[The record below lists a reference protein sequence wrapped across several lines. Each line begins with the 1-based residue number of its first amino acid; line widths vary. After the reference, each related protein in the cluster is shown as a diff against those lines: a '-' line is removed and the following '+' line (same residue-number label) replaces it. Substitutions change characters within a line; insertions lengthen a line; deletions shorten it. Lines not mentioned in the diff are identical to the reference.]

1 MPVEKIRLPNS
12 ATVDIHDARV
22 VSEDITYIGDVIGS
36 ATYEAD
42 GSVVDIS
49 DYAKKVWVEGKGY
62 LTEHQ
67 PLKTINNQSI
77 IGTGNIT
84 ISGGSGGGEEN
95 VIESISVNGSSQT
108 PDANKNVDITIP
120 TKVSDL
126 SNDSGFITDSGVV
139 KTSGNQ
145 TIGGTK
151 TFSAEVVM
159 TAGGTSD
166 ITSGVLCAFKTNR
179 AQITNFATHNIL
191 TGGTNSTTPITFYK
205 YTAVSSQ
212 APSSLVQLAKI
223 DTDGN
228 IYEGTVK
235 LSDKYL
241 TSYTE
246 TDPTVPSWAKQPTK
260 PTYTASE
267 VGALPDTTAIPTK
280 TSDLTNDSGFITG
293 YTETDPTVPAWAKA
307 ATKPTYTASEVGALP
322 SSTSIPS
329 ALSDLSAD
337 STHRTVTDTE
347 KSTWNNKQNAITI
360 SSSEPTS
367 SQGSNGDI
375 WIVI

>member
-49 DYAKKVWVEGKGY
+49 DYAKKVWVEDKGY

-95 VIESISVNGSSQT
+95 VIEAITFNGESVPVTNKT
-108 PDANKNVDITIP
+108 AAITATIPDAVTESTVSGWGFTKNTGTYSKPSGGIP
-120 TKVSDL
+120 KTDL
-126 SNDSGFITDSGVV
+126 A
-139 KTSGNQ
+139 
-145 TIGGTK
+145 
-151 TFSAEVVM
+151 SAV
-159 TAGGTSD
+159 
-166 ITSGVLCAFKTNR
+166 
-179 AQITNFATHNIL
+179 Q
-191 TGGTNSTTPITFYK
+191 
-205 YTAVSSQ
+205 
-212 APSSLVQLAKI
+212 SSLGKA
-223 DTDGN
+223 DTA
-228 IYEGTVK
+228 
-235 LSDKYL
+235 LQ
-241 TSYTE
+241 SYTE
-246 TDPTVPSWAKQPTK
+246 TDPTVPSWAKQSTK

-267 VGALPDTTAIPTK
+267 VGALPNTTSIPTK

-307 ATKPTYTASEVGALP
+307 STKPTYTASEVGALP

>member
-1 MPVEKIRLPNS
+1 MPVVSKIKLPNN
-12 ATVDIHDARV
+12 TTFDINDARDVIIGDGVENV
-22 VSEDITYIGDVIGS
+22 VSLTSAQYQALATKDSDTIYIL
-36 ATYEAD
+36 TD
-42 GSVVDIS
+42 GV
-49 DYAKKVWVEGKGY
+49 
-62 LTEHQ
+62 
-67 PLKTINNQSI
+67 PP
-77 IGTGNIT
+77 
-84 ISGGSGGGEEN
+84 SGGGGGGGGDTN
-95 VIESISVNGSSQT
+95 VIEVVKVNGTALT
-108 PDANKNVDITIP
+108 PDVNKAVDVTVP

-126 SNDSGFITDSGVV
+126 TNDSGFITDSGVV

-145 TIGGTK
+145 TIAGTK
-151 TFSAEVVM
+151 TFSAEVQM

-166 ITSGVLCAFKTNR
+166 ITSGVVCSFKTNM

-205 YTAVSSQ
+205 YTAVSGQ

-246 TDPTVPSWAKQPTK
+246 TDPTVPAWAKASTK

-267 VGALPDTTAIPTK
+267 VGALPSTTTIPSK

-293 YTETDPTVPAWAKA
+293 YTETDPVF
-307 ATKPTYTASEVGALP
+307 TASAAHGI
-322 SSTSIPS
+322 SSTDISN
-329 ALSDLSAD
+329 
-337 STHRTVTDTE
+337 
-347 KSTWNNKQNAITI
+347 WNAKQKAITI

>member
-1 MPVEKIRLPNS
+1 MPVVNKIKLPNN
-12 ATVDIHDARV
+12 TTLDINDAR
-22 VSEDITYIGDVIGS
+22 DVIIGEGVENVVTLTS
-36 ATYEAD
+36 AQYQALAVKDANTVYILTD
-42 GSVVDIS
+42 GVPPS
-49 DYAKKVWVEGKGY
+49 
-62 LTEHQ
+62 
-67 PLKTINNQSI
+67 
-77 IGTGNIT
+77 
-84 ISGGSGGGEEN
+84 SGGGGGGTGEAN
-95 VIESISVNGSSQT
+95 VIESISVNGSPQT
-108 PDANKNVDITIP
+108 PDANKNVDITVP

-126 SNDSGFITDSGVV
+126 TNDSGFITDSGVV

-145 TIGGTK
+145 TIAGTK
-151 TFSAEVVM
+151 TFSAEVQM
-159 TAGGTSD
+159 TAGGSSD
-166 ITSGVLCAFKTNR
+166 ITSGVVCSFKTNR
-179 AQITNFATHNIL
+179 AQITNFATHNIF

-205 YTAVSSQ
+205 YTAVSGQ

-228 IYEGTVK
+228 IYEGTTK

-246 TDPTVPSWAKQPTK
+246 TDPTVPSWAKQ
-260 PTYTASE
+260 S
-267 VGALPDTTAIPTK
+267 
-280 TSDLTNDSGFITG
+280 
-293 YTETDPTVPAWAKA
+293 
-307 ATKPTYTASEVGALP
+307 TKPTYTASEVGALP

-329 ALSDLSAD
+329 ALSDLSSD

-347 KSTWNNKQNAITI
+347 KTTWNNKQNAITI

>member
-1 MPVEKIRLPNS
+1 MAVKKIKLPNNT
-12 ATVDIHDARV
+12 TVDINDARAV
-22 VSEDITYIGDVIGS
+22 VIGDGVENVVTLTS
-36 ATYEAD
+36 AQYQALAVKDAETVYILTD
-42 GSVVDIS
+42 GVPP
-49 DYAKKVWVEGKGY
+49 GGGGGGG
-62 LTEHQ
+62 
-67 PLKTINNQSI
+67 
-77 IGTGNIT
+77 GT
-84 ISGGSGGGEEN
+84 GEEN
-95 VIESISVNGSSQT
+95 VIEIVKVNGTALT
-108 PDANKNVDITIP
+108 PDANKAVDVTVP

-126 SNDSGFITDSGVV
+126 TNDSGFITDSGVV

-145 TIGGTK
+145 TIAGTK

-228 IYEGTVK
+228 IYEGTTK

-241 TSYTE
+241 TSFTE
-246 TDPTVPSWAKQPTK
+246 TDPVYS
-260 PTYTASE
+260 ASAAAE
-267 VGALPDTTAIPTK
+267 ITSSDISNWNGK
-280 TSDLTNDSGFITG
+280 TSNVGTITG
-293 YTETDPTVPAWAKA
+293 ITMNGSSKGTSGVVNLGTVVTSETDPVF
-307 ATKPTYTASEVGALP
+307 TASAAHGI
-322 SSTSIPS
+322 SSTDISN
-329 ALSDLSAD
+329 
-337 STHRTVTDTE
+337 
-347 KSTWNNKQNAITI
+347 WNAKQKAITV